1 MSDIISSSII
11 IIITIIN
18 MHTLGYQ
25 CISVQPKACIGLF
38 INLEACELKK
48 VSSLRKLHQFLLLKY
63 CEDNIKCWQEHGT
76 IGLSFIE

>member
-1 MSDIISSSII
+1 MSDIISSSSI

-48 VSSLRKLHQFLLLKY
+48 VSSLRKLH
-63 CEDNIKCWQEHGT
+63 
-76 IGLSFIE
+76 